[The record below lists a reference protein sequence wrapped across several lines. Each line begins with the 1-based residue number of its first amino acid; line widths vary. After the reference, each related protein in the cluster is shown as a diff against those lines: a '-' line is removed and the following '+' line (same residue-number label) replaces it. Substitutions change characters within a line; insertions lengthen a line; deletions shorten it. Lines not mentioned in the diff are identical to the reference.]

1 MNTFAAAFSHLG
13 ICASCLLGV
22 AGALNLK
29 SGSNFGQQPPLQNV
43 FITHKPCVSREGIG
57 SVTMRVHP
65 MLAIAERHSMV
76 YICNPKDFST
86 LGSHHTQK
94 LGELFGCYSHGAYG
108 KKIAAYRKLPRGLR
122 RRNANLILRRGRFE
136 LDVPIASNTVYMLH
150 GDCNRRPMEKFGA
163 SYLWFRYQYRTIKAA
178 DAAREPAACWRS
190 ALPGKKRVAV
200 HIRRGDGGVRG
211 APVAF
216 YQKSLDFLF
225 SCLSKKAQFC
235 VFQDSAVI
243 AIIAETT
250 LKRDPKLKKMK
261 KYESGGAQV
270 MLRLGKPEVDMAKS
284 RQRLVEDLDCMSDA
298 DFLITSGGGFSALG
312 AAVQKDG
319 GVSLNLRFDNYR
331 VDVPGAAHM
340 LRLAEESSK
349 PVVYFDSNVTI
360 AKSEIPNAYD
370 VHMTE

>member
-1 MNTFAAAFSHLG
+1 
-13 ICASCLLGV
+13 
-22 AGALNLK
+22 
-29 SGSNFGQQPPLQNV
+29 
-43 FITHKPCVSREGIG
+43 
-57 SVTMRVHP
+57 
-65 MLAIAERHSMV
+65 
-76 YICNPKDFST
+76 
-86 LGSHHTQK
+86 
-94 LGELFGCYSHGAYG
+94 
-108 KKIAAYRKLPRGLR
+108 
-122 RRNANLILRRGRFE
+122 
-136 LDVPIASNTVYMLH
+136 MLH
-150 GDCNRRPMEKFGA
+150 ESQQHVGDLLYPAK
-163 SYLWFRYQYRTIKAA
+163 
-178 DAAREPAACWRS
+178 REWLSTFVGGMAVFVGHQSHSTRS
-190 ALPGKKRVAV
+190 PWTSFLAV
-200 HIRRGDGGVRG
+200 S
-211 APVAF
+211 A
-216 YQKSLDFLF
+216 
-225 SCLSKKAQFC
+225 KKAQFC